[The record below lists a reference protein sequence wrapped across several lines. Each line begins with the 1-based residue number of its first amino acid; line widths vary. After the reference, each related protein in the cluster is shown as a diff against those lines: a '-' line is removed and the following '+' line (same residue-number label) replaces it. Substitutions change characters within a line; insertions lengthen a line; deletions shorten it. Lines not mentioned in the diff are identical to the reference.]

1 MKFVTKS
8 TDGTTLNILFCFIL
22 IVKQWYEIQTQCWID
37 MFNFLKK
44 NICSNFVALLVAFI
58 FIISYSMY
66 MYFLV
71 LEIKP
76 SQSNNL
82 ISTSYKLTIM
92 TGNNVHFLI
101 LKNTKIFANLWWL
114 NLGTESDLSTVWIF
128 YCVVLTFFCSL
139 KRAICF

>member
-8 TDGTTLNILFCFIL
+8 TDGTTLNILFWFIL
-22 IVKQWYEIQTQCWID
+22 IVKQWYEIQTQCSID

-66 MYFLV
+66 MHFLV

-76 SQSNNL
+76 SQYYNL
-82 ISTSYKLTIM
+82 ILATNKLTIM

-101 LKNTKIFANLWWL
+101 LKNTKNFANLWWL
-114 NLGTESDLSTVWIF
+114 NLGTESDLSTAWIF
-128 YCVVLTFFCSL
+128 YCVCCITII
-139 KRAICF
+139 KKK